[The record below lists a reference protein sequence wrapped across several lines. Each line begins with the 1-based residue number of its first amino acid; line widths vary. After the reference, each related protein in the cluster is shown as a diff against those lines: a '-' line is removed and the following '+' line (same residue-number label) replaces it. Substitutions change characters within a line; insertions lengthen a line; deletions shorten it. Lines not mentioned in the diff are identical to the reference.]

1 MRKNIHLLGLSLCTF
16 ALVGCG
22 GGGSSSSS
30 DTSAPTFT
38 SSNSVSVNENQTS
51 AITLVATD
59 SSSITYSLSGADSSY
74 LDIDSSS
81 GVITFKVAPDF
92 EAKNSYSFT
101 AI

>member
-1 MRKNIHLLGLSLCTF
+1 MHKKMTKYAILLS
-16 ALVGCG
+16 ALLFTGC

-59 SSSITYSLSGADSSY
+59 SSSITYSLSGTDSSFF
-74 LDIDSSS
+74 DIDSSS

-92 EAKNSYSFT
+92 E
-101 AI
+101 